1 MMTDAHL
8 LKLYDVA
15 STNAANDDLT
25 GLTVYYRKTM
35 FHIREGD
42 PQLVSNSIIRAESQ
56 GWTYNMSIVEDAMYE
71 TRLFDE
77 WNLSFIPE
85 DEASLRHGKNLLNFA
100 GLREHSALARA
111 MLDPMFS
118 TFFEVYTAEMDDEIA
133 ASDVEMPKVQTT
145 ADFIEAINAGATRQ
159 A

>member
-1 MMTDAHL
+1 MTDAHL

-15 STNAANDDLT
+15 STNAAKDDLT

-85 DEASLRHGKNLLNFA
+85 DEASLRHSKNLLNFA

-118 TFFEVYTAEMDDEIA
+118 TFFEVYAAEMDDEIA
-133 ASDVEMPKVQTT
+133 ASDVEMPEVQSRS
-145 ADFIEAINAGATRQ
+145 DFIDAINAGATRQ